1 MKIVINT
8 RLLIKGRID
17 GISRFTYETV
27 KRICQNHPEHQFYL
41 LFDRMYSKEF
51 IFGDNVKPI
60 IVPFQARHPFLWWFW
75 FHSQVPRVLNALKPD
90 VFVSTDG
97 YSVVTGDTPVVDVIH
112 DLNFEHFP
120 EHLPYLVRKY
130 YQKYFPQYAQ
140 KATRIATVSEF
151 SKNDIH
157 TLYTIPLEKI
167 DVVYNGV
174 SSSFQPLLDVEKI
187 IIKQKY
193 TNSTDYFVYAG
204 TLHPRK
210 NIEGLFAAF
219 KIFKEKTQSTMKLVI
234 VGESMFL
241 AKTIQKAY
249 DKHPYK
255 KDIVFTGRVS
265 DKDLNY
271 LLGSAFAMTYVPFFE
286 GFGIPIL
293 EAFACNIP
301 VITSN
306 CTSMP
311 EVAGEAALLCDPTNV
326 ESIANA
332 MIQLY
337 SDKDLPQKLIAHSQ
351 EQLQKFT
358 WDKTAELLWESIE
371 NAQCV
376 MRNCNYGL

>member
-27 KRICQNHPEHQFYL
+27 KRICVNHPEHEFYL
-41 LFDRMYSKEF
+41 LFDRMYDKDF
-51 IFGDNVKPI
+51 IFADNVKPI

-97 YSVVTGDTPVVDVIH
+97 YSVVDCNLPIVDVIH

-120 EHLPYLVRKY
+120 EHLPRLVRKY

-140 KATRIATVSEF
+140 KATRIATVSEY
-151 SKNDIH
+151 SKQDIH
-157 TLYTIPLEKI
+157 NIYSIDLDKI

-174 SSSFQPLLDVEKI
+174 SSSFQPLIEAEKKL
-187 IIKQKY
+187 IKQKY
-193 TNSTDYFVYAG
+193 TNNCDYFVYAG

-210 NIEGLFAAF
+210 NIENLFAAF
-219 KIFKEKTQSTMKLVI
+219 AQFKDKTQSTMKLVI
-234 VGESMFL
+234 VGEALFL
-241 AKTIQKAY
+241 SQTIQKAY
-249 DKHPYK
+249 DQHPYK

-311 EVAGEAALLCDPTNV
+311 EVAGEAALLCYPKDI
-326 ESIANA
+326 ESISEA
-332 MIQLY
+332 MLTLYSNKELYQKLLDNSKIQL
-337 SDKDLPQKLIAHSQ
+337 
-351 EQLQKFT
+351 EKFT
-358 WDKTAELLWESIE
+358 WDKTANSLWNCIE
-371 NAQCV
+371 KAV
-376 MRNCNYGL
+376 EK

>member
-97 YSVVTGDTPVVDVIH
+97 YSVVTGDTPIVDVIH

-174 SSSFQPLLDVEKI
+174 SSSFQPLLDVEKL

-193 TNSTDYFVYAG
+193 TNSADYFVYAG

-358 WDKTAELLWESIE
+358 WDKTAELLWESILK
-371 NAQCV
+371 CTI
-376 MRNCNYGL
+376 

>member
-27 KRICQNHPEHQFYL
+27 KRICQNHPEHQFYI

-157 TLYTIPLEKI
+157 TLYTIPLDKI

-193 TNSTDYFVYAG
+193 TNSADYFVYAG

-358 WDKTAELLWESIE
+358 WDKTAELLWESILK
-371 NAQCV
+371 CTI
-376 MRNCNYGL
+376 

>member
-97 YSVVTGDTPVVDVIH
+97 YSVVTGDTPIVDVIH

-120 EHLPYLVRKY
+120 EHLPYLFRKY

-157 TLYTIPLEKI
+157 TLYNIPLEKI

-174 SSSFQPLLDVEKI
+174 SSSFQPLLDVEKL

-193 TNSTDYFVYAG
+193 TNSADYFVYAG

-219 KIFKEKTQSTMKLVI
+219 KIFKEKTQSAMKLVI

-311 EVAGEAALLCDPTNV
+311 EVAGEAALLCNPTNV

-358 WDKTAELLWESIE
+358 WDKTAELLWESILK
-371 NAQCV
+371 CTI
-376 MRNCNYGL
+376 

>member
-27 KRICQNHPEHQFYL
+27 KRMCQNHPEHQFYL
-41 LFDRMYSKEF
+41 LFDRMYDKSFVFSE
-51 IFGDNVKPI
+51 NVKPI

-75 FHSQVPRVLNALKPD
+75 FHSQLPRVIKALQPD

-97 YSVVTGDTPVVDVIH
+97 YSIVEGDVPIVDVIH

-130 YQKYFPQYAQ
+130 YRKYFPMYAQ
-140 KATRIATVSEF
+140 KATRVATVSEY
-151 SKNDIH
+151 SKQDIH
-157 TLYTIPLEKI
+157 SLYHVPLESI

-174 SSSFQPLLDVEKI
+174 SSSFQPLIETEKTL
-187 IIKQKY
+187 IKQKY
-193 TNSTDYFVYAG
+193 TEGKNYFVYAG

-210 NIEGLFAAF
+210 NIENLFKAF
-219 KIFKEKTQSTMKLVI
+219 AVFKSRTQSDMKLVI
-234 VGESMFL
+234 VGEAMFL
-241 AKTIQKAY
+241 SKTIQQEY
-249 DKHPYK
+249 DKHQYK
-255 KDIVFTGRVS
+255 NDIVFTGRVS

-271 LLGSAFAMTYVPFFE
+271 LLGASYAMTYVPFFE

-293 EAFACNIP
+293 EAFACGVP

-311 EVAGEAALLCDPTNV
+311 EVAGEAALLCEPHEVD
-326 ESIANA
+326 SIANA
-332 MIQLY
+332 LVEIYSKPDVYAKLLENSKLQL
-337 SDKDLPQKLIAHSQ
+337 
-351 EQLQKFT
+351 EKFS
-358 WDKTAELLWESIE
+358 WDKTAAALWACIE
-371 NAQCV
+371 KAV
-376 MRNCNYGL
+376 KK

>member
-157 TLYTIPLEKI
+157 TLYTIPLDKI

-174 SSSFQPLLDVEKI
+174 SSSFQPLLDVEKL

-358 WDKTAELLWESIE
+358 WDKTAELLWESILK
-371 NAQCV
+371 CTI
-376 MRNCNYGL
+376 

>member
-97 YSVVTGDTPVVDVIH
+97 YSVVTGDTPIVDVIH

-157 TLYTIPLEKI
+157 TLYNIPLEKI

-174 SSSFQPLLDVEKI
+174 SSSFQPLLDVEKL

-193 TNSTDYFVYAG
+193 TNSADYFVYAG

-219 KIFKEKTQSTMKLVI
+219 NIFKEKTQSALKLVI

-358 WDKTAELLWESIE
+358 WDKTAELLWKSILK
-371 NAQCV
+371 CTI
-376 MRNCNYGL
+376 

>member
-157 TLYTIPLEKI
+157 TLYNIPLEKI

-174 SSSFQPLLDVEKI
+174 SSSFQPLLDVEKL

-337 SDKDLPQKLIAHSQ
+337 SDKDLPQKLITHSQ

-358 WDKTAELLWESIE
+358 WDKTAELLWKSILK
-371 NAQCV
+371 CTI
-376 MRNCNYGL
+376 